1 MKNTPIEIL
10 GITSEEEISK
20 YNIQYPYK
28 EFCKS
33 YTIRLT
39 KSKPKIGQILKV
51 FLKPK
56 INEWKYIF
64 TQGEFKIFIE
74 GSIKIRILFLENPY
88 DQDIYSTEINKIISG
103 FLPVESSCMDN
114 LKPTLFIEEAFID
127 SLNENKFSVSLLI
140 AMGTI
145 SEEKCK
151 NKKVID
157 KEKNFEQQI
166 DFKEEVQYENI
177 EDADFKEE
185 VQYENIE
192 DADFE
197 EEVQYE
203 NIEDVDFN
211 EEVQYENIE
220 DVDSNEEVQYEN
232 IEDVDLKE
240 EVQYRDIEDASFKEE
255 AQYKNIEDVDFNEEV
270 QHENIEDIDFNEE
283 AEYENIEDVDS
294 KEEVEYENIEDVD
307 SKEEVKYENI
317 EDEDLKEEVQYKN
330 IEDIDLKEEAQYE
343 NIEEAEDKNLEGA
356 DLLKILLKDLYNI
369 SSKEVNLKETDFSE
383 LDMKKL
389 KENSVDIN
397 VEYDMNWQDDDS

>member
-74 GSIKIRILFLENPY
+74 GSIKIRILFLENQR

-157 KEKNFEQQI
+157 KEENFEQ
-166 DFKEEVQYENI
+166 DE
-177 EDADFKEE
+177 
-185 VQYENIE
+185 
-192 DADFE
+192 
-197 EEVQYE
+197 
-203 NIEDVDFN
+203 
-211 EEVQYENIE
+211 
-220 DVDSNEEVQYEN
+220 
-232 IEDVDLKE
+232 DLKE
-240 EVQYRDIEDASFKEE
+240 EVQ
-255 AQYKNIEDVDFNEEV
+255 
-270 QHENIEDIDFNEE
+270 
-283 AEYENIEDVDS
+283 
-294 KEEVEYENIEDVD
+294 
-307 SKEEVKYENI
+307 YENI
-317 EDEDLKEEVQYKN
+317 EDEDLKEEVQYEN
-330 IEDIDLKEEAQYE
+330 IEDEDLKEEAQYKDIEDGDFQEEIQYRDIQDASFKEEVQYE
-343 NIEEAEDKNLEGA
+343 NIEDED
-356 DLLKILLKDLYNI
+356 
-369 SSKEVNLKETDFSE
+369 LKEEVQYENIEDE
-383 LDMKKL
+383 DL
-389 KENSVDIN
+389 KEEVQYENIEDTDLKEEVQYENIEDGDLKEEVQYENIEDTDLKEEVQYEN
-397 VEYDMNWQDDDS
+397 IEDGDLKEEVQYENIE

>member
-192 DADFE
+192 D
-197 EEVQYE
+197 
-203 NIEDVDFN
+203 VDFN

-307 SKEEVKYENI
+307 SKEEVEYENI
-317 EDEDLKEEVQYKN
+317 EDEDFKEEVQYKN